1 MAPLGPAPGKSSND
15 HGLAINSK
23 QSSFQTE
30 RNRMSKMTD
39 LVVKVI
45 AKKKQLDEDSISL
58 ESIMKESD
66 EEPNLGL
73 DSLDFVEILMELEAL
88 LKIEIPLEKV
98 QSARTV
104 GDLISFVSTLAKS
117 REYETGS
124 TE

>member
-1 MAPLGPAPGKSSND
+1 
-15 HGLAINSK
+15 
-23 QSSFQTE
+23 
-30 RNRMSKMTD
+30 MSKMTD
-39 LVVKVI
+39 IVVKVI

-88 LKIEIPLEKV
+88 LKIEIPLEKA

>member
-1 MAPLGPAPGKSSND
+1 
-15 HGLAINSK
+15 
-23 QSSFQTE
+23 
-30 RNRMSKMTD
+30 MTD